1 MHGADLQL
9 EAPILEA
16 MLPFDYLSNVRS
28 VNNLKIL
35 YFHYQKTYGQQ
46 TWQGT
51 NLSGKIQRTQMLKL
65 SPTSCLVLFFLLVAV
80 FG

>member
-46 TWQGT
+46 T
-51 NLSGKIQRTQMLKL
+51 
-65 SPTSCLVLFFLLVAV
+65 
-80 FG
+80 